1 MGWWVIGPQRIDH
14 PGPDPPQRQENVAPQ
29 VDAALAP
36 NGLLTSPAV
45 VLALQRRVG
54 NRAVAGLFRQGHDH
68 GDGDAG
74 TPPQTPVSST
84 LRIGEHDV
92 PVGPDSQRRAMEE
105 LIITRGRDGP
115 RKFHRDARLA
125 LDRATPYAGVPDNP
139 EHLAKVKEA
148 LNALEPVIA
157 QLEQEYDA
165 LLPDFEAAARV
176 ELLAILD
183 DSKKRTEAEA
193 FRYGLTMTDIKKTE
207 DSSAGS
213 HEVTST
219 EYGMKEGTQAK
230 AGIAEA
236 AKQLLQRQAAM
247 QPLKDRV
254 EKLTASY
261 NISGEASGGMA
272 PKPEGYD
279 QAVAELEAEKLR
291 YEALITQLAGEY
303 PAIDAV
309 ARNNPAGLQA
319 IATGTAKDAAAVIG
333 PQIKKRYAD
342 IETVRN
348 GKDKIDV
355 FKVPK
360 LVAMTKTKLKVDGS
374 NWKDKVIDDKAAH
387 VQEKDE
393 LLDTALAV
401 VNLALVMLAP
411 VTGGA
416 SLIAAAGVS
425 SVGAAMHMQ
434 EYMLQDAMAGSDLEK
449 AKALSQTEPSLLW
462 LAVEVVAA
470 LADVGAAAKTASR
483 LLGAYRPVE
492 EAVKGA
498 RAARGAEEVEAA
510 TKRVE
515 QACQDA
521 VGDGL
526 AKKVLAGM
534 ERDGAI
540 ATGMSKEARAV
551 DAAAARAAEQELKGA
566 ATAATERGHVHVSE
580 RGVVY
585 SCESP
590 CLEVRNKYAGELTD
604 PKNKDLLTELE
615 TIEADRVKLGKT
627 ATDAQTKK
635 IARRAASLD
644 DKFGSRVLKQRA
656 AKLAEALPGIHPVFQ
671 THPLDAAAVERIIS
685 RKEISHIKGKLMEEL
700 VTVEIEKQLAAD
712 PAKFAGRE
720 LKEGEKPILIRG
732 DRIRDAE
739 GSFTDGMIVIQH
751 PDGIEVLAIIESKAG
766 ASSAVEL
773 KGVKESLDKLYNV
786 PLHELNPQGVRD
798 AAARRI
804 DNLRDD
810 QLASLIDELRTLR
823 MEGIDS
829 LKASDPKRFGS
840 MTSAEIDLNHRA
852 LVTRRVRKLPKT
864 REGQLLH
871 DTERLA
877 EAERLGRK
885 GPQKGE
891 KWEGLEIDNEPVKI
905 LNRGRPKVIAG
916 LPAGMEEESFRKR
929 IGSTPDPKDP
939 TKVKGDL
946 LDVSVV
952 KGPLT
957 AEELNKTAEKLS
969 TLATAPAP

>member
-1 MGWWVIGPQRIDH
+1 VGWWVIDRQRIDN
-14 PGPDPPQRQENVAPQ
+14 PGPDPPRRQDHVAP
-29 VDAALAP
+29 AATAAAP
-36 NGLLTSPAV
+36 VLDGPATSPAA
-45 VLALQRRVG
+45 VLALQRLVG

-68 GDGDAG
+68 DGDAG
-74 TPPQTPVSST
+74 TPPQKPAAST
-84 LRIGEHDV
+84 LRIGEYDV
-92 PVGPDSQRRAMEE
+92 PVGADAQRRAMED
-105 LIITRGRDGP
+105 LIVAKGRDGP
-115 RKFHRDARLA
+115 RQFAHDARMA
-125 LDRATPYAGVPDNP
+125 LDRATPSAGIADNP
-139 EHLAKVKEA
+139 EHLAQVKAA
-148 LNALEPVIA
+148 LDALDPVIA
-157 QLEQEYDA
+157 QLEKEYDA
-165 LLPDFEAAARV
+165 LEPDFETAARD
-176 ELLAILD
+176 ELVAILD

-219 EYGMKEGTQAK
+219 EYEMKEGTQAK

-254 EKLTASY
+254 AKLKASY
-261 NISGEASGGMA
+261 NISGEASGGLA

-279 QAVAELEAEKLR
+279 EAIAELDAENLR

-309 ARNNPAGLQA
+309 ARSNPAGLQA
-319 IATGTAKDAAAVIG
+319 IATGTAKDAATVIG

-342 IETVRN
+342 IERVRN
-348 GKDKIDV
+348 AKDTINV
-355 FKVPK
+355 FKIPK
-360 LVAMTKTKLKVDGS
+360 VVAMTKTKLKVDGS
-374 NWKDKVIDDKAAH
+374 QWKDKVIDDTVAH
-387 VQEKDE
+387 AHEKDE

-470 LADVGAAAKTASR
+470 LADAGAAAKTASR

-492 EAVKGA
+492 DAVKAA
-498 RAARGAEEVEAA
+498 RAAKAAEEVEAA

-515 QACQDA
+515 QACRDA
-521 VGDGL
+521 SGDAL

-540 ATGMSKEARAV
+540 ATGVSKEVRAV
-551 DAAAARAAEQELKGA
+551 DTAAARAAEQELKGA

-604 PKNKDLLTELE
+604 ANNKDLLTELE
-615 TIEADRVKLGKT
+615 GIEADRVKLGKS
-627 ATDAQTKK
+627 ATDAQTKG
-635 IARRAASLD
+635 IARRAAALD
-644 DKFGSRVLKQRA
+644 DKFASRVLKQRA

-671 THPLDAAAVERIIS
+671 THQLDAAAVERIIR
-685 RKEISHIKGKLMEEL
+685 RKEISHMKGQLMEEL
-700 VTVEIEKQLAAD
+700 VTVEIEKQLTAD
-712 PAKFAGRE
+712 PAKFAGRA

-786 PLHELNPQGVRD
+786 PLHELNPEGVRN

-829 LKASDPKRFGS
+829 LKASNPARFEAL
-840 MTSAEIDLNHRA
+840 TSAEIDLKHRA
-852 LVTRRVRKLPKT
+852 LVTRQVRKLPKT

-885 GPQKGE
+885 GPQ
-891 KWEGLEIDNEPVKI
+891 EGQRWQGLKIDDEPVKV
-905 LNRGRPKVIAG
+905 LNRGRPKVVAG
-916 LPAGMEEESFRKR
+916 LPEGMEEESFGKR

-939 TKVKGDL
+939 NKVKGDL

-952 KGPLT
+952 KGPLA
-957 AEELNKTAEKLS
+957 AEELDTVAKKLS
-969 TLATAPAP
+969 ELAKAPAP

>member
-1 MGWWVIGPQRIDH
+1 MGWWVIEPQRIEN
-14 PGPDPPQRQENVAPQ
+14 PGPGPPQRQENVASPAP
-29 VDAALAP
+29 VAVPVPAAP
-36 NGLLTSPAV
+36 MTSPGA
-45 VLALQRRVG
+45 VLALQRLVG

-68 GDGDAG
+68 DGDAG
-74 TPPQTPVSST
+74 TPTQKPATST
-84 LRIGEHDV
+84 LKIGEYDV
-92 PVGPDSQRRAMEE
+92 PVGAESQRRAMED
-105 LIITRGRDGP
+105 LVMTRGRDGP
-115 RKFHRDARLA
+115 RQYRKEALLA
-125 LDRATPYAGVPDNP
+125 LDRATPYAGAADNP

-148 LNALEPVIA
+148 LAELEPVIDK
-157 QLEQEYDA
+157 LEQEYDA
-165 LLPDFEAAARV
+165 LLPDFEKAARA
-176 ELLAILD
+176 ELLVIVE
-183 DSKKRTEAEA
+183 DSRKRTEAEA

-207 DSSAGS
+207 DTSAGS
-213 HEVTST
+213 HEITTT
-219 EYGMKEGTQAK
+219 EYDMKEGTQAK

-236 AKQLLQRQAAM
+236 AKQLLKRQAEM

-254 EKLTASY
+254 EKLKGSY
-261 NISGEASGGMA
+261 TISGEASGGLA

-279 QAVAELEAEKLR
+279 EAIAELEAENLR
-291 YEALITQLAGEY
+291 YEALITQLASEY

-309 ARNNPAGLQA
+309 ARDNPAGLQA

-333 PQIKKRYAD
+333 PQIKRRYAD
-342 IETVRN
+342 IEKVRDA
-348 GKDKIDV
+348 KDTIDI

-360 LVAMTKTKLKVDGS
+360 VVALTKTKLKVDGVE
-374 NWKDKVIDDKAAH
+374 WKDKVIDAKVVH
-387 VQEKDE
+387 VREKDE
-393 LLDTALAV
+393 LIDAALAV

-425 SVGAAMHMQ
+425 SVGAAAHMQ

-470 LADVGAAAKTASR
+470 LADAGAAAKTAGR

-498 RAARGAEEVEAA
+498 RAAKAAEEVEAA

-521 VGDGL
+521 AGDKL

-540 ATGMSKEARAV
+540 ATGASKELRAV

-580 RGVVY
+580 RGVVF

-604 PKNKDLLTELE
+604 TKNKDLLTELE
-615 TIEADRVKLGKT
+615 TIEGDRVKLGKN
-627 ATDAQTKK
+627 ATEAQKK
-635 IARRAASLD
+635 DIAKRAAALD
-644 DKFGSRVLKQRA
+644 DKFASRVLKQRA
-656 AKLAEALPGIHPVFQ
+656 AKLAEALPGIHPVFE
-671 THPLDAAAVERIIS
+671 THKLDAAAVERIIR
-685 RKEISHIKGKLMEEL
+685 RKEISHVKGQLMEEL
-700 VTVEIEKQLAAD
+700 VAVEVDKQLAAD
-712 PAKFAGRE
+712 PGKFAGRP

-751 PDGIEVLAIIESKAG
+751 PEGVEVLAIVESKAG
-766 ASSAVEL
+766 AASAVEL
-773 KGVKESLDKLYNV
+773 KGVKESLDDLYNL
-786 PLHELNPQGVRD
+786 PLHELNPEAVRN

-804 DNLRDD
+804 DRLSDN

-829 LKASDPKRFGS
+829 VRASDPKRFGA
-840 MTSAEIDLNHRA
+840 MASAQIDLQHRA

-864 REGQLLH
+864 REGQLLR

-885 GPQKGE
+885 GPQKDVPW
-891 KWEGLEIDNEPVKI
+891 KGLWIDEAEAKV

-916 LPAGMEEESFRKR
+916 LPAGMEEESFVTR

-939 TKVKGDL
+939 SKAKGDL

-957 AEELNKTAEKLS
+957 ADELNKVADRLS
-969 TLATAPAP
+969 TLATAP